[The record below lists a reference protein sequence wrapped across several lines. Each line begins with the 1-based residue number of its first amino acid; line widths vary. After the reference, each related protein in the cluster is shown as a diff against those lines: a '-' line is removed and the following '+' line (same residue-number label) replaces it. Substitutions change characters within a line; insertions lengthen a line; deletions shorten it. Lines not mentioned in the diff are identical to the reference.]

1 MYSAR
6 FATVFHH
13 SKACKMRI
21 ALYQPDIP
29 QNTGTILRMSVCFG
43 LPVDIIEPCGFV
55 FNDKQ
60 LKRAGMDYL
69 EKADY
74 TRYMAWEDFIQRK
87 PAGRLVLLTT
97 KASVPYTDF
106 QFKPD
111 DILLFGRESAGV
123 PDEVHNFVDA
133 RIRIPMMPDERS
145 LNLALSCAIATS
157 EAMRQTNQFKGLS

>member
-1 MYSAR
+1 MSLAR
-6 FATVFHH
+6 FATAFHH
-13 SKACKMRI
+13 SKVCKMRI

-74 TRYMAWEDFIQRK
+74 TRYMAWEDFIKRK
-87 PAGRLVLLTT
+87 PNGRLVLLTT

-123 PDEVHNFVDA
+123 PDEVHHFADA
-133 RIRIPMMPDERS
+133 RIRIPMRPNERS

-157 EAMRQTNQFKGLS
+157 EAMRQTSQFKGLV